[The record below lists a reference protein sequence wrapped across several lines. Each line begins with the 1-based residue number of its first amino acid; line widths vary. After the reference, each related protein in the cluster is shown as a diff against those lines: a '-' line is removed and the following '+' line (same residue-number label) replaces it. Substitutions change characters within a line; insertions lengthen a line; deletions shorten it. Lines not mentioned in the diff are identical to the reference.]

1 MILSSF
7 KSVGWVAGVGAAA
20 LGCYMLSL
28 QVAAERAELAGVEQ
42 RIVAARQAIRNLQT
56 ELGTRGRLQQLES
69 WNAEVLALS
78 APAAG
83 QFVENELV
91 LARFETRNNQA
102 LGGGAEVR
110 MASAE
115 AAPATPNRAAA
126 PAGATVRQA
135 VATPAATTQ
144 PVVRRASLV
153 TGPAPA
159 ATPARAESKPAPTRA
174 SAAPARP
181 NPARSTPA
189 VAAASARPPATA
201 AARPA
206 ATARAGSLLDERT
219 ARELGEASRAE
230 RRRSAEAQPARS
242 RQPAARN

>member
-28 QVAAERAELAGVEQ
+28 QVAAERADLAGVEQ

-83 QFVENELV
+83 QYVENELV
-91 LARFETRNNQA
+91 LARFETRNNEA

-110 MASAE
+110 MAAAE
-115 AAPATPNRAAA
+115 AAPQAASATTNRPAA

-135 VATPAATTQ
+135 VATPAAATQ

-153 TGPAPA
+153 TGPTPA
-159 ATPARAESKPAPTRA
+159 AAPARAEAKPATTRA
-174 SAAPARP
+174 SAAPPRPTPTVVAATTRPAARP
-181 NPARSTPA
+181 
-189 VAAASARPPATA
+189 A

-206 ATARAGSLLDERT
+206 AGRAGSLLDERT
-219 ARELGEASRAE
+219 ARELSETSRAE